1 MVQQLDGAPT
11 EGRRDVQER
20 QYGVPLEDPA
30 REEHHVADVVPYGD
44 RHDGVNELGRQTQ
57 RRQIPNCS
65 RRTASSSSQCVLLL
79 AGWGMSPGASAA
91 QGGGRGTAPSSFLRH
106 DAHRG
111 RRVLRDRGNART
123 RILGTGSSSSGS
135 QCVHLLAGWGMSPSA
150 SAGQGGGRGAAPSS
164 SLRRDAHHG
173 RRFLRDRGKART
185 TILG

>member
-30 REEHHVADVVPYGD
+30 REEHHVADVVPDGD
-44 RHDGVNELGRQTQ
+44 RHDGVNELGRQAQ

-65 RRTASSSSQCVLLL
+65 RRTGSSGNQCVLLL
-79 AGWGMSPGASAA
+79 AGWGMSPGASAG
-91 QGGGRGTAPSSFLRH
+91 QGGGRGTAPSSFLRR

-123 RILGTGSSSSGS
+123 RILEDGSSSSW
-135 QCVHLLAGWGMSPSA
+135 CVHLLAGWGMSPSA
-150 SAGQGGGRGAAPSS
+150 SAGQGGGRGAGPSS

-173 RRFLRDRGKART
+173 RRCLRDRGDART